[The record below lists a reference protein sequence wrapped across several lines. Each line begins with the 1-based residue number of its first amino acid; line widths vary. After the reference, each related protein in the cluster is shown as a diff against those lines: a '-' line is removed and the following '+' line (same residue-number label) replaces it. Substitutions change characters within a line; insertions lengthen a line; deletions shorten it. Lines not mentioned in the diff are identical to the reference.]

1 MPTPPRTSLD
11 HIVRAGR
18 TILDEEGLDSLTMQ
32 RVAVVVG
39 VRAPSLYKRVRDR
52 AELVRLI
59 AGDIELELGAMLDA
73 AAATGDPRGN
83 LRAIAHAFRTYALA
97 HPGAYALLFARL
109 PDAWRL
115 DPDPG
120 PRTFDSLFR
129 TVAELSGPEH
139 VLEAARTVVAWASGF
154 VGMELA
160 GAFRLGGDV
169 DAAFAYGV
177 ERIADAIG
185 AGARQAVGPPP

>member
-1 MPTPPRTSLD
+1 MPTPSRTPLD

-18 TILDEEGLDSLTMQ
+18 TILDEEGLDALTMQ
-32 RVAVVVG
+32 RVAGAVG
-39 VRAPSLYKRVRDR
+39 VRAPSLYKHVRDR
-52 AELVRLI
+52 AELVRMI
-59 AGDIELELGAMLDA
+59 AGDVERELGASLDSA
-73 AAATGDPRGN
+73 ATTGDPRSN
-83 LRAIAHAFRTYALA
+83 LRAIAHAFRMYALT

-115 DPDPG
+115 DPDPDSRIFDCCSAPSRRCPARAP
-120 PRTFDSLFR
+120 PR
-129 TVAELSGPEH
+129 
-139 VLEAARTVVAWASGF
+139 AARTVVAWASGF

-185 AGARQAVGPPP
+185 TAARQAAGPPP